1 MLHTFYI
8 GDIVKHK
15 GHEWYGVIVGYDEQ
29 YLIIDWFLEAEEK
42 RRNFLG
48 KTTNAIYLTK
58 VS

>member
-42 RRNFLG
+42 RRIKKNQES
-48 KTTNAIYLTK
+48 T
-58 VS
+58 